1 MPTPTY
7 ASQHID
13 AVLSNISVAYMQDQT
28 KYVASKVFPRVPVE
42 KQSGIYFKYNLE
54 DWIRDDAQKR
64 ADATESAGGGYT
76 LATDNYS
83 ADVWAFHK
91 DVGDQVLKNYTD
103 PLNPIR
109 DAALYV
115 ASRLALKQE
124 VDFANQY
131 FKAGVWS
138 NNITGV
144 TATPGANQVYQW
156 SDYTNSTPLEDVE
169 AWKEDI
175 HSVTGID
182 ANILVIGKPVY
193 VQLKNHPSIIDRIK
207 YTSEKVPTPALLAS
221 LFELD
226 QVLVAGSIVNTAK
239 EGQAKATS
247 YNFGKGALLVH
258 AAPEPGLL
266 TPSAGYTF
274 GWDGV
279 SDGAGIAVGTKQ
291 YRVEERAAQRIESQ
305 MAWDNKVVAP
315 DLGLFAASLVA

>member
-1 MPTPTY
+1 MPTPTF

-13 AVLSNISVAYMQDQT
+13 AVLSNISLAYMQDQS
-28 KYVASKVFPRVPVE
+28 KYIASKVFPRVPVE
-42 KQSGIYFKYNLE
+42 KQSGVYFKYNLE

-83 ADVWAFHK
+83 CNVWAFHK
-91 DVGDQVLKNYTD
+91 DVGDQVLKNYTN
-103 PLNPIR
+103 PLNPLR

-115 ASRLALKQE
+115 ASRLALRQE
-124 VDFANQY
+124 VDFANSF
-131 FKAGVWS
+131 FKTGVWGTD
-138 NNITGV
+138 ITGV
-144 TATPGANQVYQW
+144 SGVPAANQARQW
-156 SDYTNSTPLEDVE
+156 SDYTNSTPLVDVE
-169 AWKEDI
+169 NWKEAI

-182 ANILVIGKPVY
+182 ANTLVLGKPVY
-193 VQLKNHPSIIDRIK
+193 IQLKNHPEIIDRIK
-207 YTSEKVPTPALLAS
+207 YTSEKVPTPQLLAS
-221 LFELD
+221 LFEVD
-226 QVLVAGSIVNTAK
+226 QVLVADSIINTAK
-239 EGQAKATS
+239 EGQAKTPA

-291 YRVEERAAQRIESQ
+291 FRIEERACQRIESQ
-305 MAWDNKVVAP
+305 VAWSNKVVAP
-315 DLGLFAASLVA
+315 DLGLFATSLVA